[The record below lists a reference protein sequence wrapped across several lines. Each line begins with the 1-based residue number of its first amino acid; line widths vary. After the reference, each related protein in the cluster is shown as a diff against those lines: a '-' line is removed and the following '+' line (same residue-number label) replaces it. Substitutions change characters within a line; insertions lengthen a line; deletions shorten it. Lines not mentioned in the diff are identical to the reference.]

1 MKPTILVL
9 ALLLLFSIACD
20 ERIIEYR
27 LDERYFNDA
36 FHGDLVG
43 RVLQK
48 QSGAVVIVSQVN
60 PVDSTVIN
68 PSDGSFAIQNLQMG
82 NYDLTIRAENYRIYS
97 RSNIIIQGGG
107 ITYAGEIDLSTVPD
121 LVAQH
126 YPENNSEVVYD
137 WRYGRITISILF
149 TRPMARLSV
158 EKAFSTEPRSEGVF
172 YWGQYTQAPQ
182 RTLWT
187 TENDKGFEPGATITT
202 FSKVTSMAYSM
213 SGKDSFVDTTYTVRL
228 TTEAHDTS
236 GNHLRFPLVFS
247 FRTVQ
252 SYVTIYG
259 IQTSPVHGDINVEP
273 LNYGGIRLTFPRRM
287 DPASTEAAT
296 TISPEMNKVF
306 LWPEG
311 NAMVIYTGGPY
322 LSDTTITVRVDG
334 SARDRDGIPMGEAF
348 SFWFRTAPLSV
359 SYTSPGNAQLFVPP
373 TQEILLNFNSYVI
386 RSTVQSAFSI
396 TPSVG
401 GSFSYGGTN
410 AEIPQQIVFRPYSP
424 LQANTKY
431 TVTISTAAKDLY
443 GVPMKEAYSFSFVT
457 RPN

>member
-1 MKPTILVL
+1 MKSTILMVP
-9 ALLLLFSIACD
+9 LLVLFSLACD

-27 LDERYFNDA
+27 VDERYFNDA

-48 QSGAVVIVSQVN
+48 QSGAVVIVNQVN

-68 PSDGSFAIQNLQMG
+68 PNDGSFVIQDLQMG
-82 NYDLTIRAENYRIYS
+82 NYDLTIRADNYRIYT
-97 RSNIIIQGGG
+97 RSNIIIEGGG

-126 YPENNSEVVYD
+126 YPENSSEVVYD

-149 TRPMARLSV
+149 TRPMDRLSV

-172 YWGQYTQAPQ
+172 YWGQFTQAPQ
-182 RTLWT
+182 RTLFA

-236 GNHLRFPLVFS
+236 GNYLRFPLVFS

-252 SYVTIYG
+252 SYTTIYG
-259 IQTSPVHGDINVEP
+259 IQTSPVHGDINVEL

-287 DPASTEAAT
+287 DPASTETAT
-296 TISPEMNKVF
+296 TITPVMNKVF

-311 NAMVIYTGGPY
+311 NVMVVYTGGPY
-322 LSDTTITVRVDG
+322 LSDTTITLRIDG

-359 SYTSPGNAQLFVPP
+359 SYTSPENAQLFVAP
-373 TQEILLNFNSYVI
+373 TQQIFLNFNSYVI

-401 GSFSYGGTN
+401 GTFSFGGTN
-410 AEIPQQIVFRPYSP
+410 TEIPSQIVFTPYGS

-443 GVPMKEAYSFSFVT
+443 GVPMKEPYSFSFVT